1 MTRTYSYRTI
11 QVPTNR
17 KRLETHPVISLTLE
31 NKFILVTGGTRGVGE
46 GIAQAAAQA
55 GAAGLCLTGRNR
67 ERGNQVAERISEQ
80 GCPTQFVVA
89 ELGEEAACREVV
101 ATAEKRFGRVDGL
114 VNAAGLTDRG
124 TIDDTTV
131 ELWDR
136 LFAVNV
142 RAPFI
147 LIQEVVRRLKARNHP
162 GSIVNIITMSSHGG
176 QPFLT
181 AYSSSKGALA
191 TLTKNTAHA
200 LRESRIRV
208 NGLNIGWTDTP
219 GEHLIQ
225 QRDGNPPDWIEKAE
239 QQQPFGRLIKPH
251 DIATAAVYLL
261 SDAAEMMTGALI
273 DFDQTVM
280 GGYD

>member
-1 MTRTYSYRTI
+1 MTSF
-11 QVPTNR
+11 VL
-17 KRLETHPVISLTLE
+17 K
-31 NKFILVTGGTRGVGE
+31 NKIVLITGATQGVGE
-46 GIAQAAAQA
+46 GIARAAAKA
-55 GAAGLCLTGRNR
+55 GAAGLCLTGRHVA
-67 ERGNQVAERISEQ
+67 RGKKVAETLSAA
-80 GCPTQFVVA
+80 GCPAYFVSA
-89 ELGEEAACREVV
+89 DLGDPDACRRVA
-101 ATAEKRFGRVDGL
+101 ATAEERFGRIDGL

-124 TIDDTTV
+124 SIEETSV

-147 LIQEVVRRLKARNHP
+147 LTQEVVRRLKKEKRP

-181 AYSSSKGALA
+181 AYSCSKGALA
-191 TLTKNTAHA
+191 TLTKNNAHA
-200 LRESRIRV
+200 LRRDRIRV

-225 QRDGNPPDWIEKAE
+225 QRDGNPPDWLKRAE
-239 QQQPFGRLIKPH
+239 PKQPFGRLIRPG
-251 DIATAAVYLL
+251 DVGTLAAYLL

-273 DFDQTVM
+273 DFDQNVI
-280 GGYD
+280 GAYD